1 MLSPPRIIQSIR
13 YVILIEAFSS
23 PGQVSGGGRGPEQRR
38 EGMHLDGLPV
48 GQELQDPQPAV
59 APVAMPAAAF
69 TLCVVT
75 GIG

>member
-1 MLSPPRIIQSIR
+1 MN
-13 YVILIEAFSS
+13 VVLIEAFGP
-23 PGQVSGGGRGPEQRR
+23 PGQVTCGGRRPEQRR

-48 GQELQDPQPAV
+48 GQERQDPQPAV

-69 TLCVVT
+69 TLGVVT